1 MSQDP
6 DLGRLV
12 PLRGTKADAYFD
24 VGRHA
29 NFMFLCDSIVKDVI
43 FRWEPTSFSPYS
55 TLVVFT
61 SPRHVRCHNI
71 SKY

>member
-29 NFMFLCDSIVKDVI
+29 NVMFLCDSIVKDVI
-43 FRWEPTSFSPYS
+43 FRGELTIFSPYPP
-55 TLVVFT
+55 LVVFIKIKIY
-61 SPRHVRCHNI
+61 SN
-71 SKY
+71 